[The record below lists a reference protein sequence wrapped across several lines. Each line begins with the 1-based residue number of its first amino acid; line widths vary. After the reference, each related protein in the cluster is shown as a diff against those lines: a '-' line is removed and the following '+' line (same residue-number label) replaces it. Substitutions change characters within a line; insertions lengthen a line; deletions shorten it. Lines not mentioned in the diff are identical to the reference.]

1 MDVVGVVSECDA
13 GWGVG
18 VELWLW
24 EDGGG
29 VCLCSVDSERFCLA

>member
-1 MDVVGVVSECDA
+1 MDVVGVVSEWDA

-24 EDGGG
+24 EAGGG
-29 VCLCSVDSERFCLA
+29 GGICCVDSE